1 VVRHRRRGFWNALSE
16 GGEEG
21 PCGWLKDR
29 YGLSSQIIPTAL
41 EELLSDPDPGRSLW
55 AMAAMLSMH
64 KLDIATLQRAAAS
77 G

>member
-1 VVRHRRRGFWNALSE
+1 M
-16 GGEEG
+16 
-21 PCGWLKDR
+21 KDR

-64 KLDIATLQRAAAS
+64 QLDIAPLQRAADS